1 MIARRAFLGS
11 AAAFAAAPLFAP
23 RKVWAA
29 GSRLRFSGAKEQGG
43 LVIGHAQ
50 PGARVSVD
58 GAAVNVSP
66 EGLFAFGFAYNA
78 TKPARITATFAD
90 GTKQRADVSPVT
102 REYEIQRINGLPSK
116 YVSPPEDVLARI
128 RREHRQIHEARTR
141 DSDGI
146 GFSEKLDWPAPGII
160 SSVYGSQRILNGVPK
175 SPHLGVDIAAPEG
188 TPIKAPA
195 PGVISLAEPDFY
207 YDGGITIID
216 HGHGV
221 STCYIHQSKLLVK
234 AGDKVPRGA
243 VIGHIGQTGR
253 ATGPNVHWQLNLFQ
267 ERLDPSLSTTTPKPL
282 TL

>member
-23 RKVWAA
+23 RRVWAA
-29 GSRLRFSGAKEQGG
+29 DSGLYFSGAKEQGG
-43 LVIGHAQ
+43 LVIGHAA
-50 PGARVSVD
+50 PGARVKVD
-58 GAAVNVSP
+58 GKAVSVSP

-78 TKPARITATFAD
+78 KDAAQITATLSD
-90 GTKQRADVSPVT
+90 GTKQHATLSPVA

-128 RREHRQIHEARTR
+128 RRERQKIHEARTR
-141 DSDGI
+141 DTNGI
-146 GFSEKLDWPAPGII
+146 GFSEKLDWPARGII

-175 SPHLGVDIAAPEG
+175 SPHLGVDIAAPTG
-188 TPIKAPA
+188 TPITAPA
-195 PGVISLAEPDFY
+195 PGVITLAEPDFY

-234 AGDKVPRGA
+234 VGDHVPRGA
-243 VIGHIGQTGR
+243 VIGHIGMTGR
-253 ATGPNVHWQLNLFQ
+253 ATGPNLHWQLNLFQ
-267 ERLDPSLSTTTPKPL
+267 ERLDPSLSTATPKPL
-282 TL
+282 SL